1 MLNINEIEINYKNL
15 YFINKHF
22 MTRLRLLDNN
32 GSANKLQRKI
42 LVVKLLNK
50 IKFSFLMIHM
60 SSNCN
65 WVVLVM
71 TKNLGS

>member
-50 IKFSFLMIHM
+50 IKFSFLMI
-60 SSNCN
+60 
-65 WVVLVM
+65 
-71 TKNLGS
+71 